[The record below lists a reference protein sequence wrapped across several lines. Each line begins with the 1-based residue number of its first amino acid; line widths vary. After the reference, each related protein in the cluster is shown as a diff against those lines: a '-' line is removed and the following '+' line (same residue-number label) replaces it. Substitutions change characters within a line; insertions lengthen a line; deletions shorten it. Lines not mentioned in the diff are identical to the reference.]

1 MCAAR
6 AAVRRVEIVRL
17 VGYETPPM
25 AQDHQNILG
34 SIVRS
39 IDKKLEWEA
48 IPSQGDV
55 VRLTLRQAHGEA
67 SIDVPRSEIA
77 EAAEDNVTRNRLR
90 ERVKRARKRIFDSRP
105 PYMPWRLPKIE
116 PIGAPGPRSGWGPP
130 RR

>member
-1 MCAAR
+1 
-6 AAVRRVEIVRL
+6 
-17 VGYETPPM
+17 M
-25 AQDHQNILG
+25 AQDHQVILG

-55 VRLTLRQAHGEA
+55 IRLTLRQAQGEA
-67 SIDVPRSEIA
+67 SIDVSRTEIA
-77 EAAEDNVTRNRLR
+77 EAAENNVARNKLR
-90 ERVKRARKRIFDSRP
+90 ERIKRARKRIFDSRP

>member
-1 MCAAR
+1 MRVPNAP
-6 AAVRRVEIVRL
+6 VLRVEIARP
-17 VGYETPPM
+17 VGYQTSPM
-25 AQDHQNILG
+25 AQDHQVILG

-55 VRLTLRQAHGEA
+55 IRLTLRQAQGEA
-67 SIDVPRSEIA
+67 SIDVSRTEIA
-77 EAAEDNVTRNRLR
+77 EAAENNVARNKLR
-90 ERVKRARKRIFDSRP
+90 ERIKRARKRIFDSRP